1 MIFSRCVVQVDESDL
16 DSKDIELVMQQA
28 GVSRSK
34 AIQALRNN
42 DKDIVNAIMVSA
54 FAAVRRMVSCSVRV
68 QAAKNASLG

>member
-54 FAAVRRMVSCSVRV
+54 FAAVHRTVSCSVRV

>member
-1 MIFSRCVVQVDESDL
+1 MLQLDESDL

-42 DKDIVNAIMVSA
+42 DKDIVNAIMVSTS
-54 FAAVRRMVSCSVRV
+54 AASREW
-68 QAAKNASLG
+68 QAVACRSWQPICR

>member
-1 MIFSRCVVQVDESDL
+1 MLQVDESDL

-42 DKDIVNAIMVSA
+42 DKDIVNAIMVCLQLCIA
-54 FAAVRRMVSCSVRV
+54 WLAEA
-68 QAAKNASLG
+68 